1 MELPIFWLSPEHCFF
16 QIKSHDQPNRMDIY
30 ETTVEVMEDQITKL
44 RKLLQFQ
51 VKITQYINYS
61 DNSLVRIKKF
71 MEWKLVRHIILS
83 VNYLQKIS
91 IEQFCKAVKRPCQS
105 QETFVSQA
113 YLLTLA
119 RFINM
124 FAVLD
129 ELKNIKASV
138 KNDYATYR
146 RYCHNSKFKAYLYFH
161 LNIYVLVTRR
171 VALLIGFWFCS
182 HTPLSGASP
191 LFPIMVQNATETGTG
206 TETRIMLDKR
216 FLPLPWFKYNVK
228 ASTQFHTIH
237 LFPVP
242 VMVSVPVSVNTP
254 FQ

>member
-1 MELPIFWLSPEHCFF
+1 
-16 QIKSHDQPNRMDIY
+16 
-30 ETTVEVMEDQITKL
+30 MEDQITKL

-119 RFINM
+119 TFINM

-161 LNIYVLVTRR
+161 LNIYMFWWHAESPYWLDPGFVPIRLCLVPHRFSLLWCRTRLR
-171 VALLIGFWFCS
+171 QEQGQRL
-182 HTPLSGASP
+182 
-191 LFPIMVQNATETGTG
+191 E
-206 TETRIMLDKR
+206 
-216 FLPLPWFKYNVK
+216 
-228 ASTQFHTIH
+228 
-237 LFPVP
+237 
-242 VMVSVPVSVNTP
+242 
-254 FQ
+254 